1 MSYPAWAR
9 GIIVNYSYMKC
20 SSGIIRKF
28 MQKCFFVVV
37 IAEVVVGLADEQ
49 ALIIC

>member
-1 MSYPAWAR
+1 MFVW
-9 GIIVNYSYMKC
+9 NY
-20 SSGIIRKF
+20 
-28 MQKCFFVVV
+28 QEVHAECFFVVV